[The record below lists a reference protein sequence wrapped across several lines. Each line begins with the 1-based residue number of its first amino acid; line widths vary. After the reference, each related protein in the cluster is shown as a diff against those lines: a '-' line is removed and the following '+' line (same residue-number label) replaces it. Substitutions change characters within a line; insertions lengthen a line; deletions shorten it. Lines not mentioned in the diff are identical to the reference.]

1 MMKKMAG
8 VMFGL
13 FLVVLPAR
21 QSMAADV
28 EKTIQSTVTV
38 QAVDVP
44 NRLLTVKDAAGT
56 VQTLD
61 VPASVKNLPQ
71 LKPGDRITTRYTESV
86 AAEIRKPGEATK
98 QMGVQESATT
108 APPGS
113 KPGATAHRMMRTLIT
128 VKSVDT
134 DKNMLTFEG
143 PKSGIRTITVKD
155 PKMQGLLKQLK
166 PGDQVEVAYT
176 EALAIDV
183 QPAKQ

>member
-1 MMKKMAG
+1 M
-8 VMFGL
+8 GL

-21 QSMAADV
+21 LPMAADV
-28 EKTIQSTVTV
+28 EKTVQSTVTV
-38 QAVDVP
+38 QSVDVP
-44 NRLLTVKDAAGT
+44 NRLLTVKDSAGT

-61 VPASVKNLPQ
+61 VPASVKNLAQ

-98 QMGVQESATT
+98 AMGVEESATT
-108 APPGS
+108 AMPGS
-113 KPGATAHRMMRTLIT
+113 KPGATAQRVVRSLIT
-128 VKSVDT
+128 VKAVDL

-143 PKSGIRTITVKD
+143 PKAGVRTITVKD

-183 QPAKQ
+183 HPAKQ